1 MRSTRATELI
11 ETYPAHIVN
20 AWMGHTEAVAM
31 ACYRQT
37 ETKAADKFYEQA
49 AGEKMC
55 GKTVGEHAGMGCF
68 GVEVG
73 ENLPTEFPHNSPIFQ
88 GYATARTVKQ
98 ELGANHH
105 IGWVG
110 LEPTT

>member
-55 GKTVGEHAGMGCF
+55 GKTVGESAGTECS
-68 GVEVG
+68 GVETQKTG
-73 ENLPTEFPHNSPIFQ
+73 IAASSCISTSYNAIHNPLQDKNLRKVTPTGI
-88 GYATARTVKQ
+88 
-98 ELGANHH
+98 
-105 IGWVG
+105 
-110 LEPTT
+110 EPVPRP